1 MILGLL
7 KKRAPVAPT
16 TAEVIHAGLVAA
28 ARRPELYDGLDAP
41 DTLPGRF
48 EILVLHV
55 ALYLRR
61 LKGQGPQAD
70 AVAQDLVDVLFKAL
84 DAQLREIGIGDMSV
98 PKKMKAMASSFYDG
112 AEQYDA
118 ALAAGDREA
127 MSAALARI
135 VYRAERD
142 ERSEALATYVF
153 EAATALDRQD
163 IEGLVAQGPV
173 FPAVGAAS

>member
-1 MILGLL
+1 M
-7 KKRAPVAPT
+7 RAPVAPT

-28 ARRPELYDGLDAP
+28 SRRPELYDALDAP

-48 EILVLHV
+48 EVLVLHV

-61 LKGQGPQAD
+61 LKGRGPRAE
-70 AVAQDLVDVLFKAL
+70 AVAQEVVDVLFKAL

-98 PKKMKAMASSFYDG
+98 PKKMKTMASSFYDG
-112 AEQYDA
+112 AQQYDA
-118 ALAAGDREA
+118 ALTAGDLEA

-135 VYRAERD
+135 VYRAGPD
-142 ERSEALATYVF
+142 ERSKALTAYVF
-153 EAATALDRQD
+153 EAAAALDLQD
-163 IEGLVAQGPV
+163 IDRLVARGPV

>member
-7 KKRAPVAPT
+7 KKRAPAAPT

-28 ARRPELYDGLDAP
+28 ARRPELYDDLEAP

-61 LKGQGPQAD
+61 VKGQGPQAE
-70 AVAQDLVDVLFKAL
+70 AIAQEVVDVLFKAL

-98 PKKMKAMASSFYDG
+98 PKKMKTMASSFYDG
-112 AEQYDA
+112 AHQYDA

-127 MSAALARI
+127 TSAALARI
-135 VYRAERD
+135 VYRAEPD
-142 ERSEALATYVF
+142 DRSGRLAAYVF
-153 EAATALDRQD
+153 EAAAALDLQD
-163 IEGLVAQGPV
+163 VDLLVTRGPV